1 MQQVA
6 KLMPVTGRRTSSVNF
21 ASTSDYL
28 QQSGHGNSQDH
39 QNRSD
44 MTASSST
51 NVFASQDCTASGVG
65 SAESVN
71 KDPSD
76 GVESDD
82 QSASVEDP
90 DVLAPSDMTHNPKHG
105 QTGLNSTNIHE
116 TQTGFNDSLKASYS
130 GLEAASPAERAADSD
145 DDDYAGVDLISESGD
160 EEAVVDS
167 LAEKAD
173 IDSERGDIT
182 SVHLRSPPNSPYDAF
197 FLTSAEA
204 GQIDYDIDPFLTD
217 DIFFKDQI
225 NNLDRHD
232 GATDNDYFASTNNFG
247 FASPQAETPR
257 RRVRF
262 ADPLM
267 LPTEAS
273 RLLLTEVDDGV
284 TSSTQCIDS
293 TLSKHHDERARRGYT
308 PCDGHNEPGDEAVR
322 STARVSNLDPL
333 GIFEPMNTDDDQD
346 DNDGDT
352 GNSVGSSSG
361 YETDQGET
369 TDEEDVPASATAH
382 PSAVLRDSSSVA
394 LESNFTVQPLPQPS
408 STNLRSNRR
417 WGPKLGS
424 FVTDPTKPIAVVA
437 RDGKQLIIYPAQRPA
452 SRGCKVFPSLVSS
465 GQSSVQ
471 ASPRTAVARM
481 TGPSHPT
488 ATDDSELDRSE
499 KSSQDISTPML
510 SASPNLMMSGLGL
523 RRGNMLSGH
532 AMGPPEAFFPF
543 QSIGAD
549 GTMMVDGVDVG
560 YDDVSSEDEGE
571 DMLNIE
577 DFINLRGSSADSDQ
591 EADVFIG
598 GRTSPASSSPTQSA
612 ANPSSVV
619 PSPTQSTFLDH
630 LDKGMVTAFRRN
642 QYQSES
648 DELNFFRQ
656 QSKSPFLIA
665 NAIKTNA
672 FVASNASHGSSSKRK
687 LSDQYGESP
696 GYDHAPTKRRIPNHC

>member
-1 MQQVA
+1 
-6 KLMPVTGRRTSSVNF
+6 MPVTGRRTSSVNF

-361 YETDQGET
+361 YE
-369 TDEEDVPASATAH
+369 S
-382 PSAVLRDSSSVA
+382 
-394 LESNFTVQPLPQPS
+394 
-408 STNLRSNRR
+408 RS
-417 WGPKLGS
+417 
-424 FVTDPTKPIAVVA
+424 
-437 RDGKQLIIYPAQRPA
+437 
-452 SRGCKVFPSLVSS
+452 
-465 GQSSVQ
+465 
-471 ASPRTAVARM
+471 
-481 TGPSHPT
+481 
-488 ATDDSELDRSE
+488 
-499 KSSQDISTPML
+499 
-510 SASPNLMMSGLGL
+510 
-523 RRGNMLSGH
+523 
-532 AMGPPEAFFPF
+532 
-543 QSIGAD
+543 
-549 GTMMVDGVDVG
+549 
-560 YDDVSSEDEGE
+560 
-571 DMLNIE
+571 
-577 DFINLRGSSADSDQ
+577 
-591 EADVFIG
+591 
-598 GRTSPASSSPTQSA
+598 
-612 ANPSSVV
+612 
-619 PSPTQSTFLDH
+619 
-630 LDKGMVTAFRRN
+630 
-642 QYQSES
+642 
-648 DELNFFRQ
+648 
-656 QSKSPFLIA
+656 
-665 NAIKTNA
+665 
-672 FVASNASHGSSSKRK
+672 
-687 LSDQYGESP
+687 
-696 GYDHAPTKRRIPNHC
+696 